1 MFYGNDH
8 RKREKKDLPLNNSF
22 NFNSEHGI
30 DLRKNNTLAR
40 KLLVLRFQLGLN
52 QEAEINNDTINNV
65 YHEQINL

>member
-1 MFYGNDH
+1 MFYGNDQ
-8 RKREKKDLPLNNSF
+8 RKRGKNLPLNNSF

-30 DLRKNNTLAR
+30 DLRQKNTLAR

-52 QEAEINNDTINNV
+52 QEAEINNGTINNF